1 MFTFHR
7 LHKSD
12 VLDSMS
18 ALRKAL
24 ADQDPKAMEE
34 LRKQAEANG
43 MLQGQSVEQLRQ
55 TALAS
60 LDQSMQAAAAED
72 HASPD
77 AYQSHDKLTSL
88 VQSSLNGTLHGTL
101 HPRSH
106 WGDRLPAVLNLFG
119 QGNAVVWAPT
129 GISALLEHF
138 KGKPPFKQAS
148 ARSRITIPDQC
159 TIAILGDWGA
169 DNDHAQRLAAL
180 VQQRSPDYVIHLGD
194 IYYSGTE
201 HECQKFLENWPLK
214 DATGAPVQGRSFALN
229 GNHEMYS
236 EGRYYFTTVLDG
248 FGQEASY
255 FSLSNQRWQFFG
267 LDTAYVPF
275 LISGGAVDASLKC
288 QWDFLVSEI
297 NASPAKRNILLSH
310 NQPVSAFVKETAAGA
325 PLRAEY
331 DKLIAGTR
339 PDAVYGWIFGHEHR
353 CTIYDDSALPYKA
366 RLLGNGAIPHDPQTE
381 TAPETVKG
389 VTGTKFVAANH
400 GRLNNGPLAI
410 STFALLTVD
419 GDRILIDYINEDG
432 SVFFKR
438 EEWRA

>member
-1 MFTFHR
+1 MFSFHR
-7 LHKSD
+7 HHKSD
-12 VLDSMS
+12 VLDSMA

-34 LRKQAEANG
+34 LEKQADANG
-43 MLQGQSVEQLRQ
+43 MLHDQSGQSIEQLRQ
-55 TALAS
+55 NAVAS
-60 LDQSMQAAAAED
+60 LDQSIAAAAAED

-77 AYQSHDKLTSL
+77 NYQSHDKLTSL
-88 VQSSLNGTLHGTL
+88 VQSSMNGTLQVRTHL
-101 HPRSH
+101 
-106 WGDRLPAVLNLFG
+106 GDRLPAVLNLFG

-138 KGKPPFKQAS
+138 KGKPPFKPATD
-148 ARSRITIPDQC
+148 RSKITIPDRC

-169 DNDHAQRLAAL
+169 DNDHAQRLALL
-180 VQQRSPDYVIHLGD
+180 VQQSHPDYVIHLGD

-201 HECQKFLENWPLK
+201 HECRKFLENWPLK
-214 DATGAPVQGRSFALN
+214 DAAGAPIRGRSFALN

-236 EGRYYFTTVLDG
+236 EGRYYFSTVLDG

-255 FSLSNQRWQFFG
+255 FSLANSRWQFFG

-275 LISGGAVDASLKC
+275 LISGGSVDTSLKP

-297 NASPAKRNILLSH
+297 NAHPEKKNVLLSH

-331 DKLIAGTR
+331 DRLIGATR

-353 CTIYDDSALPYKA
+353 CTVYDDSALPYKA

-381 TAPETVKG
+381 TAPETLKG
-389 VTGTKFVAANH
+389 ISGTKFVAANH
-400 GRLNNGPLAI
+400 ARFDNGPLAI
-410 STFALLTVD
+410 CTFALLTVD

-432 SVFFKR
+432 SVFYKQ